1 MIIDKYLSSDPKN
14 TKARLAGSVVELD
27 ITKEKAKKDLEKQQL
42 KHSGDLLLLTTL
54 FICFIWF
61 VNFY

>member
-27 ITKEKAKKDLEKQQL
+27 ITKEKAKKDLEK
-42 KHSGDLLLLTTL
+42 SGGDLLLMTTL